1 MKRTLV
7 IGALGAL
14 FTAGAVAGEATVFS
28 NRDFRG
34 QSLTLSSPA
43 PDITAHGIHDVDS
56 IIVHSG
62 RWEFCARPGFRGQC
76 EVLGP
81 GRYSSLREDWRHPI
95 ESVREIGVPPARLG
109 AVELFGR
116 ADFRGPSVAINR
128 DIWNLERN
136 LERRGMDERVSSV
149 IVNEG
154 RWELCT
160 ERGFE
165 GRCRVFGPG
174 EYRRLGPRFEDNVNS
189 LRRVG

>member
-1 MKRTLV
+1 MTTLTRSLF
-7 IGALGAL
+7 IGAFSAL
-14 FTAGAVAGEATVFS
+14 VAGSALAGEATVFS

-34 QSLTLSSPA
+34 QSLTLDSPH
-43 PDITAHGIHDVDS
+43 PDIAASIRDVDS

-62 RWEFCARPGFRGQC
+62 RWEFCSRPGFRGQC

-81 GRYSSLREDWRHPI
+81 GRYSSLREDWSHPI
-95 ESVREIGVPPARLG
+95 ESVREIGVPVAHAGAIELYARPG
-109 AVELFGR
+109 
-116 ADFRGPSVAINR
+116 FRGPRAAFDR
-128 DIWNLERN
+128 DIRN
-136 LERRGMDERVSSV
+136 LERRGIDDGISSV

-160 ERGFE
+160 ERRFE

-174 EYRRLGPRFEDNVNS
+174 QYPRLGNRLDDNVSS

>member
-1 MKRTLV
+1 MKRSLV
-7 IGALGAL
+7 IGAVAAL
-14 FTAGAVAGEATVFS
+14 FAGGAIAGEATVFS

-34 QSLTLSSPA
+34 QSLTLNSPSA
-43 PDITAHGIHDVDS
+43 DITARGIHDVDS

-62 RWEFCARPGFRGQC
+62 RWEFCSRPGFRGQC
-76 EVLGP
+76 EILGP
-81 GRYSSLREDWRHPI
+81 GRYSSLREDWSHPI
-95 ESVREIGVPPARLG
+95 ESVREIGLPTARQG
-109 AVELFGR
+109 AVELYGHS
-116 ADFRGPSVAINR
+116 DFRGPRLAVNR
-128 DIWNLERN
+128 DVWN

-160 ERGFE
+160 DRGFE

-174 EYRRLGPRFEDNVNS
+174 EYRQLGPRLDDNVNS